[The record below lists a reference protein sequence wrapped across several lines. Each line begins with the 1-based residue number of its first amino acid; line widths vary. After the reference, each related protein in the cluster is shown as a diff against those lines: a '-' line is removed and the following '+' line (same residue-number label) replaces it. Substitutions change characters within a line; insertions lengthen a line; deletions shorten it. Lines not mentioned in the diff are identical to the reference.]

1 MTKQRQDAWS
11 EENDLLLA
19 ETVLRHVREGSTQ
32 LNAFEEVGDKLNRT
46 SAACGF
52 RWNAVV
58 RHQYEKAL
66 QLAKKQRK
74 QRMRALGN
82 GQPAKKR
89 LLYQPPAV
97 DPEIIQET
105 AAEEPVKTDA
115 PSVENEQQP
124 LMSGEHLPFVDES
137 FKEELASLSH
147 LLSPQTPAAAPEMT
161 MNDVIRFLQNYEGN
175 NEQSSAL
182 KMENE
187 RLKKENQE
195 LQSKTEQLEAE
206 VQKLEKDQKTIQE
219 DYETLVKIM
228 NRARKLVL
236 FEEDEHAS
244 PSFKMDRNGN
254 LEKLAE

>member
-1 MTKQRQDAWS
+1 M
-11 EENDLLLA
+11 LLA

-82 GQPAKKR
+82 GQPAKKK
-89 LLYQPPAV
+89 LLYQPPA
-97 DPEIIQET
+97 PEADIIQET
-105 AAEEPVKTDA
+105 AAEKTVQTEA
-115 PSVENEQQP
+115 PEENQTAV
-124 LMSGEHLPFVDES
+124 MSSEHMPYVDES

-147 LLSPQTPAAAPEMT
+147 LLAPQQQKQSPDLT
-161 MNDVIRFLQNYEGN
+161 MADVIQFLQAYEGSGK
-175 NEQSSAL
+175 QASAL
-182 KMENE
+182 QMEND
-187 RLKKENQE
+187 RLKRENQE
-195 LQSKTEQLEAE
+195 LQSKTEKLEAAVE
-206 VQKLEKDQKTIQE
+206 KLEKDQKTIQE

-236 FEEDEHAS
+236 FEEDEQPA

-254 LEKLAE
+254 LEKMAE

>member
-82 GQPAKKR
+82 GQPAKKK
-89 LLYQPPAV
+89 LLYQPPA
-97 DPEIIQET
+97 PEADIIQET
-105 AAEEPVKTDA
+105 AAEETVQTEA
-115 PSVENEQQP
+115 PEKNQTAV
-124 LMSGEHLPFVDES
+124 MSGEHMPYVDES

-147 LLSPQTPAAAPEMT
+147 LLAPQQPSQTPELT
-161 MNDVIRFLQNYEGN
+161 MADVIQFLQTYEGSGK
-175 NEQSSAL
+175 QTSAL
-182 KMENE
+182 QMEND
-187 RLKKENQE
+187 RLKRENQE
-195 LQSKTEQLEAE
+195 LQSKTEQLEAAVE
-206 VQKLEKDQKTIQE
+206 KLEKDQKTIQE

-254 LEKLAE
+254 LEKMAE